1 MLKNIGLLLRR
12 WIDVLGGMYF
22 AQREIWRAR
31 RALLVSC
38 ENGQFVIRRAPA
50 DEEGIVRPEQGH
62 VWQQSPTLAVL
73 AGGKRAP
80 AEVLEAARKGIVIL
94 DFPIG
99 NVAIRQLSVP
109 VQARD
114 VVAGIVRNQIERLS
128 PWQSD
133 SAIYGFETTVASD
146 DAATLDVRVL
156 IAARAIVD
164 RAREQLAAGGLT
176 ADRVVTHPP
185 NTETGKAITLWSRLS
200 DISREDRSL
209 IRRRIGVGIG
219 AVIAASFGLA
229 LWALISARFV
239 GSASEDVAGRI
250 DALRRHLQS
259 PLTLRSAA
267 SLPPQQREWYAK
279 ETSPS
284 AIIVLDALS
293 RALPDSAYLTELS
306 LKGATL
312 RIVGLAK
319 DAPPLIAPLE
329 HSGVLTEV
337 HFFSPTTREPDG
349 THFRFYIEGRAQPNV
364 ELGKDQ

>member
-12 WIDVLGGMYF
+12 WIDELGAVYF
-22 AQREIWRAR
+22 AQREAWRAR
-31 RALLVSC
+31 RALIVSC
-38 ENGQFVIRRAPA
+38 ENGEFLFRRAPA
-50 DEEGIVRPEQGH
+50 DEAGIVRPEQWN
-62 VWQQSPTLAVL
+62 VREQSPALTMLAR
-73 AGGKRAP
+73 GKRVP

-94 DFPIG
+94 EFPIE
-99 NVAIRQLSVP
+99 NVAIRRLSVP

-133 SAIYGFETTVASD
+133 RAIYGFETTVASG

-164 RAREQLAAGGLT
+164 RAREQLAASGLT
-176 ADRVVTHPP
+176 ADRIVTHAP
-185 NTETGKAITLWSRLS
+185 NRETGKAITLWSRLS

-219 AVIAASFGLA
+219 AVIAASFGLT
-229 LWALISARFV
+229 LWALISAHFV
-239 GSASEDVAGRI
+239 GSASAGVASRI

-284 AIIVLDALS
+284 VIIVLDALS

-306 LKGATL
+306 LKGTTL

-349 THFRFYIEGRAQPNV
+349 THFRFYIEARAQPNV
-364 ELGKDQ
+364 ELGNDQ